1 MTMSQG
7 LRYTLLGETWSGI
20 VATAASGRQ
29 GYGHFVDA
37 TGVTFAKTGHRWK
50 VSI

>member
-7 LRYTLLGETWSGI
+7 LRYTLLRETWSGI

-50 VSI
+50 ASI